1 MADPLKLRAEDAEDL
16 SVLSAILQDALVAVG
31 EMTWLPEEK
40 RFVLVANRFL
50 GEHAPLDKPS
60 SFRRRVGR
68 RRRVNFARRM
78 AGLRIDGVKTVQRR
92 GFDPRDGERLL
103 VLLAMRSEPGAI
115 YFDFAGG
122 SSVRLEVERILC
134 HLDELGEPWP
144 TRFRP
149 RHPVEDE
156 AG

>member
-1 MADPLKLRAEDAEDL
+1 MAAPLKLRAEDAEDL
-16 SVLSAILQDALVAVG
+16 SVISAILQDALVAVG

-50 GEHAPLDKPS
+50 GEHAPLDKAPS
-60 SFRRRVGR
+60 LGRRVGR
-68 RRRVNFARRM
+68 GRRGSFARRM
-78 AGLRIDGVKTVQRR
+78 AGLRIDGVKAVQRR
-92 GFDPRDGERLL
+92 GFDPRDAERLL
-103 VLLAMRSEPGAI
+103 VLLAMRSEPGVI

-122 SSVRLEVERILC
+122 SSIRLEVERILC
-134 HLDELGEPWP
+134 HLDDLGEPWP

>member
-1 MADPLKLRAEDAEDL
+1 
-16 SVLSAILQDALVAVG
+16 
-31 EMTWLPEEK
+31 
-40 RFVLVANRFL
+40 
-50 GEHAPLDKPS
+50 
-60 SFRRRVGR
+60 
-68 RRRVNFARRM
+68 M

-103 VLLAMRSEPGAI
+103 VLLAMRSEPGTI

-134 HLDELGEPWP
+134 HLDDLGEPWP

-149 RHPVEDE
+149 HHPVEDE
-156 AG
+156 VG